1 MTLSSTTIEQIVTGR
16 HADPF
21 SVLGLHQD
29 GKCVVARSFQ
39 PTANTL
45 VLIASDDTRHAMQK
59 IHEHGLFEL
68 VLEKDVGRYSLELSE
83 SGGAGAGR
91 SNTIRTLND
100 AYGLSS
106 RFGEIDRHLFAEGS
120 HQDLYKVLGSSM
132 CSHEGHQGTQ
142 FAVWAPNAKRVS
154 VVADFNQWDGRVHIM
169 RAHPGSGIWDIFIPG
184 VSAGALYKFEIVG
197 ANGNLLPLKHDPFAV
212 YFEQAPAN
220 SSIVFESRFTWS
232 DDDYLQRNRGRD
244 MRQVPMSIYEV
255 HAGSW
260 RRHEDGRPLSYR
272 ELADELVRY
281 ALELGY
287 THIELLP
294 ITEHPF
300 DGSWGYQPI
309 GLFAPSSRFGSP
321 DDFRYFV
328 NACHAADIGVIM
340 DWVPAHF
347 PTDEHGLGQFDGTHL
362 FEHADPR
369 QGMHQDWQTLIFNY
383 GRQEV
388 CNYLLANAV
397 YWIREF
403 HLDGLRVDAVASMLY
418 LDYSRK
424 AGEWVPNEFGGR
436 ENLEAIAFL
445 KRMNEWVHAAG
456 GFTMAEEST
465 SFPRVSHPT
474 YDDGLGFTFKWNMGW
489 MHDTLDYFS
498 KDPIY
503 RQHHQNNLTFGLM
516 YAFSENFALPFSHD
530 EVVHGKGSMI
540 GKMPGDEW
548 QKFAN
553 LRALYAFM
561 YTYPGKKLNFMG
573 GEFAQHHEWQH
584 DGSLHWHLASEALH
598 DGMSRLVGDLNRLY
612 SSTAALYETD
622 CSADGFEWIACDD
635 NANSVVAFCRY
646 SSDRSRTVL
655 TLCNFTPV
663 VHDAYRFQLQRS
675 GTYKE
680 IFNSDATIYGGSGV
694 GNFGAITTDEQASLS
709 VTLPPLAC
717 VIFEI

>member
-1 MTLSSTTIEQIVTGR
+1 MSLTSATIDQIVTGT
-16 HADPF
+16 HSDPF
-21 SVLGLHQD
+21 SVLGPHRD
-29 GKCVVARSFQ
+29 GERFVARSFQ
-39 PTANTL
+39 PTANAL
-45 VLIASDDTRHAMQK
+45 VLIASDGSRHEMQK
-59 IHEHGLFEL
+59 IHNHGLFE
-68 VLEKDVGRYSLELSE
+68 VVVKKDVGRYRLELSE
-83 SGGAGAGR
+83 VSDNGVDGASR
-91 SNTIRTLND
+91 QLVD
-100 AYGLSS
+100 AYSLPS
-106 RFGEIDRHLFAEGS
+106 RFGEIDRHLFAEGL
-120 HQDLYKVLGSSM
+120 HQDLYKVLGSSV
-132 CSHEGHQGTQ
+132 CTHETHLGTQ
-142 FAVWAPNAKRVS
+142 FSVWAPNARRVS
-154 VVADFNQWDGRVHIM
+154 VVADFNRWDGRVHVM
-169 RAHPGSGIWDIFIPG
+169 RSHPGSGIWDIFIPCVG
-184 VSAGALYKFEIVG
+184 AGALYKFEIVG
-197 ANGNLLPLKHDPFAV
+197 ANGDLLPLKHDPFAE

-220 SSIVFESRFTWS
+220 SSIVYQSQFTWS

-260 RRHEDGRPLSYR
+260 RRHEDGTPLSYR
-272 ELADELVRY
+272 ELADELLTYV
-281 ALELGY
+281 LELGY

-309 GLFAPSSRFGSP
+309 GLFAPTSRFGSP

-328 NACHAADIGVIM
+328 DACHAANIGVIM

-347 PTDEHGLGQFDGTHL
+347 PTDAHGLGQFDGTHL

-418 LDYSRK
+418 LDYSRE
-424 AGEWVPNEFGGR
+424 AGEWIPNEFGGR

-445 KRMNEWVHAAG
+445 KRMNEWVHAIG

-465 SFPRVSHPT
+465 SFPGVSHPT
-474 YDDGLGFTFKWNMGW
+474 YNNGLGFTFKWNMGW
-489 MHDTLDYFS
+489 MHDILDYFS

-516 YAFSENFALPFSHD
+516 YAFSENFSLPFSHD

-540 GKMPGDEW
+540 GKMAGDEW
-548 QKFAN
+548 QSFAN
-553 LRALYAFM
+553 LRALYTFM

-584 DGSLHWHLASEALH
+584 DGSLHWHLAAEPMHA
-598 DGMSRLVGDLNRLY
+598 GMSRLVGDLNRLY
-612 SSTAALYETD
+612 TNTEALFETD
-622 CSADGFEWIACDD
+622 CSSDGFEWIDCDD
-635 NANSVVAFCRY
+635 SEHSIIAFYRY
-646 SSDRSRTVL
+646 SIDGSRRVV
-655 TLCNFTPV
+655 TLCNFTPL
-663 VHDAYRFQLQRS
+663 VHEAYTFQLKQS
-675 GTYKE
+675 GSYKE
-680 IFNSDATIYGGSGV
+680 IFNSDAAIYGGSGV
-694 GNFGAITTDEQASLS
+694 GNLGTVTTDDQAGLC

-717 VIFEI
+717 LIFEI